1 MASRNLLLGAHLS
14 IAKGLHEAVYAAARY
29 GSNTLQIFTKNAS
42 TWKEKA
48 LSETD
53 IQKFKTAC
61 RETGINEIAAHT
73 SYLINMAGSDPVKAE
88 KSKSALA
95 AELIRSDQLGIPYV
109 VLHPGSH
116 KGDGEAAGI
125 ERIISR
131 LNNIFSET
139 RDASP
144 RLLLETTAGQGACIG
159 HRFEHLAAIMRGVTE
174 PDRLGICL
182 DTCHIFAAGYDISTP
197 SGYLDTMAAFDAV
210 IGLEHLYVI
219 HLNDAKR
226 EAGSLVD
233 RHAHIGEGKIGL
245 AGFASMINDPRLEK
259 IPKIIETPKKKEGKD
274 ADPLNLALLRSLQHG
289 IFDKR
294 KSKKFKSPQ

>member
-1 MASRNLLLGAHLS
+1 MTSRNLLLGAHLS

-29 GSNTLQIFTKNAS
+29 GSSTLQIFTKNAS

-53 IQKFKTAC
+53 IQKFKAAC
-61 RETGINEIAAHT
+61 QDTGIHEIAAHT
-73 SYLINMAGSDPVKAE
+73 SYLINMAGSDTVKTE

-95 AELIRSDQLGIPYV
+95 AELIRSDKLGIPYV

-116 KGDGEAAGI
+116 KGEGEAAAV

-131 LNNIFSET
+131 LNAVFSET

-197 SGYLDTMAAFDAV
+197 SGYRETMAEFDAV

-226 EAGSLVD
+226 GAGSLVD
-233 RHAHIGEGKIGL
+233 RHAHIGDGHIGL
-245 AGFASMINDPRLEK
+245 TGFKSIINDTRLEE
-259 IPKIIETPKKKEGKD
+259 IPKIIETPKKKNGED
-274 ADPLNLALLRSLQHG
+274 ADSINLALLRRLKTDG
-289 IFDKR
+289 
-294 KSKKFKSPQ
+294 

>member
-29 GSNTLQIFTKNAS
+29 DSNALQIFTKNAS
-42 TWKEKA
+42 TWKEKI
-48 LSETD
+48 LSETH
-53 IQKFKTAC
+53 IQKFKAAC
-61 RETGINEIAAHT
+61 RETGIYEIAAHT
-73 SYLINMAGSDPVKAE
+73 SYLINMAGSDPVTTK
-88 KSKSALA
+88 KSEAALS
-95 AELIRSDQLGIPYV
+95 AELIRSDKLQIPYV

-131 LNNIFSET
+131 LNAVFSET
-139 RDASP
+139 KNAGP

-159 HRFEHLAAIMRGVTE
+159 HRFEHLAAIMRGVE
-174 PDRLGICL
+174 NPDRIGICL

-197 SGYLDTMAAFDAV
+197 AGYRETMAAFDAA
-210 IGLEHLYVI
+210 IGIEHLYLI

-245 AGFASMINDPRLEK
+245 AGFALILNDQRLAQV
-259 IPKIIETPKKKEGKD
+259 PKIIETPKEKHGAD
-274 ADPLNLALLRSLQHG
+274 ADKINLALLRRLQN
-289 IFDKR
+289 
-294 KSKKFKSPQ
+294 